1 MKKIAAITMARND
14 SFFLKKWI
22 SYYGRELGRENL
34 YVFLDGLDQEAPEG
48 SEGVSI
54 TKVEK
59 IKGKVVALDRA
70 RLKFLSDRAA
80 ELLTDY
86 DLIIGCDADEF
97 LVVDP
102 KLEISLRA
110 YLSTLNI
117 QSSASGLGLDIGQ
130 NLNEE
135 KPIIENEN
143 FLSQRSYAF
152 VSTRY
157 TKPVV
162 IAQPLTWGSGFHR
175 IKGEN
180 FHIAEHLYLIHLGGF
195 DDNMLMARFSDKDRM
210 AGGWAKHI
218 EKRRKTIVEVT
229 ERKAIDLDKISKK
242 LRLFQTF
249 CRKPY
254 AWNKPSMAWWKVVV
268 KLPERFKNIF

>member
-34 YVFLDGLDQEAPEG
+34 YVFLDGLDQEVPEG

-117 QSSASGLGLDIGQ
+117 QTSVSGLGLDIGQ

-268 KLPERFKNIF
+268 KLPERFKNIL

>member
-1 MKKIAAITMARND
+1 MKRIAAITMARND
-14 SFFLKKWI
+14 AFFLKKWV
-22 SYYGRELGRENL
+22 SYYGKELGRENL
-34 YVFLDGLDQEAPEG
+34 YIYLDGLDQENPPE
-48 SEGVSI
+48 SEGVNI

-59 IKGKVVALDRA
+59 IKGQVVSAEKA

-97 LVVDP
+97 LIVDP
-102 KLEISLRA
+102 KLEMSLRA

-117 QSSASGLGLDIGQ
+117 KTSASALGLDVGQ

-135 KPIIENEN
+135 KPIIEDEN

-157 TKPVV
+157 TKPVIV
-162 IAQPLTWGSGFHR
+162 AQPLTWGAGFHR
-175 IKGEN
+175 IKGHN
-180 FHIAEHLYLIHLGGF
+180 FHIAEHLFLIHLGCF

-210 AGGWAKHI
+210 AAGWGKHI
-218 EKRRKTIVEVT
+218 KKRRRTIVEVT
-229 ERKAIDLDKISKK
+229 ERKSIDLDKIYKR
-242 LRLFQTF
+242 LRLFQTY

>member
-59 IKGKVVALDRA
+59 IKGKVTTLDRV

-117 QSSASGLGLDIGQ
+117 QSSASALGLDIGQ

-135 KPIIENEN
+135 KPIVEGEN
-143 FLSQRSYAF
+143 FLSQRNYAF

-195 DDNMLMARFSDKDRM
+195 DDNMLMSRFSDKDRM
-210 AGGWAKHI
+210 NSGWEKHI
-218 EKRRKTIVEVT
+218 RKRRKTIIEVT
-229 ERKAIDLDKISKK
+229 ERKAVDLDKVSKK
-242 LRLFQTF
+242 LRWFQTF

-268 KLPERFKNIF
+268 RLPERFKNIL

>member
-117 QSSASGLGLDIGQ
+117 QTSVSGLGLDIGQ

-152 VSTRY
+152 ASTRY

-175 IKGEN
+175 IKGYN

-195 DDNMLMARFSDKDRM
+195 DDNMLKARFSDKDRM

-229 ERKAIDLDKISKK
+229 KRQAIDLDKISKK

-268 KLPERFKNIF
+268 KLPERFKTIF

>member
-195 DDNMLMARFSDKDRM
+195 DDNMLMARFSDKDRI

-242 LRLFQTF
+242 LRFFQTF

-268 KLPERFKNIF
+268 KLPERFKTIF

>member
-34 YVFLDGLDQEAPEG
+34 YVFLDGLDQEVPEG

-117 QSSASGLGLDIGQ
+117 QTSVSGLGLDIGQ

-135 KPIIENEN
+135 KPIIEDQN

-152 VSTRY
+152 ASTRY

-175 IKGEN
+175 IKGYN

-195 DDNMLMARFSDKDRM
+195 DDNMLKARFSDKDRM

-218 EKRRKTIVEVT
+218 EKRRRTIIEVT

-268 KLPERFKNIF
+268 KLPERFKNIL

>member
-59 IKGKVVALDRA
+59 IKGKVTTLDRV

-135 KPIIENEN
+135 KPIVEGEN
-143 FLSQRSYAF
+143 FLSQRNYAF

-195 DDNMLMARFSDKDRM
+195 DENMLMARFSDKDRM
-210 AGGWAKHI
+210 NSGWEKHI
-218 EKRRKTIVEVT
+218 RKRRKTIIEVT
-229 ERKAIDLDKISKK
+229 ERKAVDLDKVSKK
-242 LRLFQTF
+242 LRWFQTF

-268 KLPERFKNIF
+268 RLPERFKNIL

>member
-242 LRLFQTF
+242 LRFFQTF

-268 KLPERFKNIF
+268 KLPERFKTIF

>member
-195 DDNMLMARFSDKDRM
+195 DDNMLKARFSDKDRM

-268 KLPERFKNIF
+268 KLPERFKNIL

>member
-14 SFFLKKWI
+14 AFFLKKWV
-22 SYYGRELGRENL
+22 SYYGKELGRENL
-34 YVFLDGLDQEAPEG
+34 YIYLDGLDQENPPE
-48 SEGVSI
+48 SEGVNI

-59 IKGKVVALDRA
+59 IKGQVVSAEKA

-97 LVVDP
+97 LIVDP
-102 KLEISLRA
+102 KLEMSLRA

-117 QSSASGLGLDIGQ
+117 RSSASGLGLDVGQ

-135 KPIIENEN
+135 GPIVEDEN

-152 VSTRY
+152 ASTRY

-162 IAQPLTWGSGFHR
+162 VAQPLTWGAGFHR
-175 IKGEN
+175 IKGHN
-180 FHIAEHLYLIHLGGF
+180 FHIAEHLYLIHLGCF

-210 AGGWAKHI
+210 AAGWGKHI
-218 EKRRKTIVEVT
+218 KKRRQTIVEVT
-229 ERKAIDLDKISKK
+229 ERKAIELDKISKK

>member
-14 SFFLKKWI
+14 AFFLKKWI
-22 SYYGRELGRENL
+22 SYYGKEIGRENL

-48 SEGVSI
+48 SEGVNI

-59 IKGKVVALDRA
+59 IQGKVVALDRA

-102 KLEISLRA
+102 KLEMSLRA

-117 QSSASGLGLDIGQ
+117 KTSASGLGLDVGQ

-135 KPIIENEN
+135 GPIREDEN

-152 VSTRY
+152 ASTRY

-162 IAQPLTWGSGFHR
+162 VAQPLTWGSGFHR
-175 IKGEN
+175 IKGQN

-218 EKRRKTIVEVT
+218 EKRRKTIVAVT
-229 ERKAIDLDKISKK
+229 ERPAIELDKISTK

-268 KLPERFKNIF
+268 KLPERFKNIL

>member
-210 AGGWAKHI
+210 AGGWTKHI

-242 LRLFQTF
+242 LRFFQTF

-268 KLPERFKNIF
+268 KLPERFKTIF

>member
-34 YVFLDGLDQEAPEG
+34 YVFLDGLDQEVPEG

-110 YLSTLNI
+110 YLSTVNI

-268 KLPERFKNIF
+268 KLPERFKNIL

>member
-14 SFFLKKWI
+14 AFFLKKWI
-22 SYYGRELGRENL
+22 SYYGKEIGRENL

-48 SEGVSI
+48 SEGVNI

-59 IKGKVVALDRA
+59 IQGKVVALDRA

-102 KLEISLRA
+102 KLEMSLRA

-117 QSSASGLGLDIGQ
+117 KTSASGLGLDVGQ

-135 KPIIENEN
+135 GPIREDEN
-143 FLSQRSYAF
+143 FLCQRSYAF
-152 VSTRY
+152 ASTRY

-162 IAQPLTWGSGFHR
+162 VAQPLTWGSGFHR
-175 IKGEN
+175 IKGQN
-180 FHIAEHLYLIHLGGF
+180 FHIAKHLYLIHLGGF

-229 ERKAIDLDKISKK
+229 ERPAIELDKISTK

-268 KLPERFKNIF
+268 KLPERFKNIL

>member
-152 VSTRY
+152 ISTRY

-180 FHIAEHLYLIHLGGF
+180 FHIAEHLDLIHLGGF

-268 KLPERFKNIF
+268 KLPERFKNIL

>member
-102 KLEISLRA
+102 KLEISLRT

-268 KLPERFKNIF
+268 KLPERFKNIL

>member
-268 KLPERFKNIF
+268 KLPERFKNIL

>member
-34 YVFLDGLDQEAPEG
+34 YVFLDGLDQEVPEG

-229 ERKAIDLDKISKK
+229 KRKAIDLDKISKK

-268 KLPERFKNIF
+268 KLPERFKNIL

>member
-34 YVFLDGLDQEAPEG
+34 YVFLDGLDQEVPEG

-229 ERKAIDLDKISKK
+229 KRKAIALDKISKK

-268 KLPERFKNIF
+268 KLPERFKNIL

>member
-34 YVFLDGLDQEAPEG
+34 YIFLDGLDQEAPEG

-268 KLPERFKNIF
+268 KLPERFKTIF

>member
-14 SFFLKKWI
+14 AFFLKKWV
-22 SYYGRELGRENL
+22 SYYGKELGRENL
-34 YVFLDGLDQEAPEG
+34 YIYLDGLDQENPPE
-48 SEGVSI
+48 SEGVNI

-59 IKGKVVALDRA
+59 IKGQVVSAEKA

-97 LVVDP
+97 LIVDP
-102 KLEISLRA
+102 KLEMSLRA

-117 QSSASGLGLDIGQ
+117 RTSASGLGLDVGQ

-135 KPIIENEN
+135 APIVESEN

-152 VSTRY
+152 ASTRY

-162 IAQPLTWGSGFHR
+162 VAQPLTWGAGFHR
-175 IKGEN
+175 IKGHN
-180 FHIAEHLYLIHLGGF
+180 FHIAEHLYLIHLGCF
-195 DDNMLMARFSDKDRM
+195 DDNMLQARFSDKDRM
-210 AGGWAKHI
+210 AAGWGKHI
-218 EKRRKTIVEVT
+218 EKRRRTIVEVT
-229 ERKAIDLDKISKK
+229 KRPAIELDKISKR

>member
-34 YVFLDGLDQEAPEG
+34 YVFLDGLDQEVPEG

-268 KLPERFKNIF
+268 KLPERFKNIL

>member
-59 IKGKVVALDRA
+59 IKGKVTTLDRV

-135 KPIIENEN
+135 KPIVVGEN
-143 FLSQRSYAF
+143 FLSQRNYAF

-210 AGGWAKHI
+210 NSGWEKHI
-218 EKRRKTIVEVT
+218 RKRRKTIIEVT
-229 ERKAIDLDKISKK
+229 ERKAVDLDKVSKK
-242 LRLFQTF
+242 LRWFQTF

-268 KLPERFKNIF
+268 RLPERFKNIL

>member
-1 MKKIAAITMARND
+1 MKRICAITMARND
-14 SFFLKKWI
+14 AFFLKKWI
-22 SYYGRELGRENL
+22 SYYGQQLGRENL
-34 YVFLDGLDQEAPEG
+34 YIYLDGLDQENPPE
-48 SEGVSI
+48 SEGVNI

-59 IKGKVVALDRA
+59 IKGQVVSAEKA

-97 LVVDP
+97 LIVDP
-102 KLEISLRA
+102 KLGMSLRA

-117 QSSASGLGLDIGQ
+117 QTSASGLGLDVGQ

-135 KPIIENEN
+135 KPIIEDEN

-162 IAQPLTWGSGFHR
+162 VAQPLTWGAGFHR
-175 IKGEN
+175 IKGHN
-180 FHIAEHLYLIHLGGF
+180 FHIAENLYLIHLGCF

-210 AGGWAKHI
+210 AAGWGKHI
-218 EKRRKTIVEVT
+218 KKRRKTIVEVT
-229 ERKAIDLDKISKK
+229 ERKSIDLDKISKK

>member
-34 YVFLDGLDQEAPEG
+34 YVFLDGLDQEVPEG

-162 IAQPLTWGSGFHR
+162 IAQPLIWGSGFHR

-268 KLPERFKNIF
+268 KLPERFKNIL

>member
-34 YVFLDGLDQEAPEG
+34 YVFLDGLDQEVPEG

-117 QSSASGLGLDIGQ
+117 QTSVSGLGLDIGQ

-135 KPIIENEN
+135 KTIIEDQN

-152 VSTRY
+152 ASTRY

-175 IKGEN
+175 IKGYN
-180 FHIAEHLYLIHLGGF
+180 FHIAEHLYLIHLGGL
-195 DDNMLMARFSDKDRM
+195 DDNMLKARFSDKDRM

-218 EKRRKTIVEVT
+218 EKRRRTIIEVT
-229 ERKAIDLDKISKK
+229 ERQAIDLDKISKK

>member
-14 SFFLKKWI
+14 AFFLKKWI
-22 SYYGRELGRENL
+22 SYYGKEIGRENL

-48 SEGVSI
+48 SEGVNI

-59 IKGKVVALDRA
+59 IQGKVVALDRA

-102 KLEISLRA
+102 KLEMSLRA

-117 QSSASGLGLDIGQ
+117 KTSASGLGLDVGQ

-135 KPIIENEN
+135 GPIREDEN
-143 FLSQRSYAF
+143 FLCQRSYAF
-152 VSTRY
+152 ASTRY

-162 IAQPLTWGSGFHR
+162 VAQPLTWGSGFHR
-175 IKGEN
+175 IKGHN
-180 FHIAEHLYLIHLGGF
+180 FHIAEHIYLIHLGGF

-229 ERKAIDLDKISKK
+229 ERPAIELDKISTK

-268 KLPERFKNIF
+268 KLPERFKNIL

>member
-1 MKKIAAITMARND
+1 
-14 SFFLKKWI
+14 
-22 SYYGRELGRENL
+22 LGRENL
-34 YVFLDGLDQEAPEG
+34 YVFLDGLDQEVPEG

-229 ERKAIDLDKISKK
+229 KRKAIDLDKISKK

-268 KLPERFKNIF
+268 KLPERFKNIL

>member
-14 SFFLKKWI
+14 AFFLKKWI
-22 SYYGRELGRENL
+22 SYYGKEIGRENL

-48 SEGVSI
+48 SEGVNI

-59 IKGKVVALDRA
+59 IQGKVVALDRA

-102 KLEISLRA
+102 KLEMSLRA

-135 KPIIENEN
+135 KPIVEGEN
-143 FLSQRSYAF
+143 FLSQRNYAF

-210 AGGWAKHI
+210 NSGWEKHI
-218 EKRRKTIVEVT
+218 RKRRKTIIEVT
-229 ERKAIDLDKISKK
+229 ERKAVDLDKVSKK
-242 LRLFQTF
+242 LRWFQTF

-268 KLPERFKNIF
+268 RLPERFKNIL

>member
-34 YVFLDGLDQEAPEG
+34 YVFLDGLDQEVPEG

-117 QSSASGLGLDIGQ
+117 QTSVSGLGLDIGQ

-152 VSTRY
+152 ASTRY

-175 IKGEN
+175 IKGYN

-218 EKRRKTIVEVT
+218 EKRRRTIVEVT
-229 ERKAIDLDKISKK
+229 ERQAIDLDKISKK

-268 KLPERFKNIF
+268 KLPERFKTIF

>member
-14 SFFLKKWI
+14 AFFLKKWI
-22 SYYGRELGRENL
+22 SYYGKEIGRENL
-34 YVFLDGLDQEAPEG
+34 YVFLDGLDQEPPEG
-48 SEGVSI
+48 SEGVNI

-102 KLEISLRA
+102 KLEMSLRA

-117 QSSASGLGLDIGQ
+117 KTSASGLGLDVGQ

-135 KPIIENEN
+135 GPIVEDEN
-143 FLSQRSYAF
+143 FLCQRSYAF
-152 VSTRY
+152 ASTRY

-162 IAQPLTWGSGFHR
+162 VAQPLTWGSGFHR
-175 IKGEN
+175 IKGHN
-180 FHIAEHLYLIHLGGF
+180 FHIAEHLYLVHLGGF
-195 DDNMLMARFSDKDRM
+195 DDNMLMARFSDKDRI

-218 EKRRKTIVEVT
+218 EKRRRTIVEVT
-229 ERKAIDLDKISKK
+229 ERKAIELDKISTK

-268 KLPERFKNIF
+268 KLPERFKNIL

>member
-152 VSTRY
+152 ISTRY

-268 KLPERFKNIF
+268 KLPERFKNIL

>member
-102 KLEISLRA
+102 KLEISLRG

-117 QSSASGLGLDIGQ
+117 QTSVSGLGLDIGQ

-152 VSTRY
+152 ASTRY

-162 IAQPLTWGSGFHR
+162 VAQPLTWGSGFHR
-175 IKGEN
+175 IKGYN

-195 DDNMLMARFSDKDRM
+195 DDNMLKARFSDKDRM

-218 EKRRKTIVEVT
+218 EKRRRTIIEVT
-229 ERKAIDLDKISKK
+229 ERQAIDLDKISKK

>member
-14 SFFLKKWI
+14 AFFLKKWV
-22 SYYGRELGRENL
+22 SYYGKELGRENL
-34 YVFLDGLDQEAPEG
+34 FIYLDGLDQENPPE
-48 SEGVSI
+48 SEGVNI

-59 IKGKVVALDRA
+59 IKGQVVSAEKA

-97 LVVDP
+97 LIVDP
-102 KLEISLRA
+102 KLEMSLRA

-117 QSSASGLGLDIGQ
+117 RTSASGLGLDVGQ

-135 KPIIENEN
+135 KPIVEDEN

-152 VSTRY
+152 ASTRY

-162 IAQPLTWGSGFHR
+162 VAQPLTWGAGFHR
-175 IKGEN
+175 IKGHN
-180 FHIAEHLYLIHLGGF
+180 FHIAEHLYLIHLGCF

-210 AGGWAKHI
+210 AAGWGKHI
-218 EKRRKTIVEVT
+218 KKRRRTIVEVT
-229 ERKAIDLDKISKK
+229 ERQAIDLDKISRK

-268 KLPERFKNIF
+268 KLPERFKTIF

>member
-59 IKGKVVALDRA
+59 IKGKVTTLDRV

-135 KPIIENEN
+135 KPIVEGEN
-143 FLSQRSYAF
+143 FLSQRNYAF

-210 AGGWAKHI
+210 NSGWEKHI
-218 EKRRKTIVEVT
+218 RKRRKTIIEVT
-229 ERKAIDLDKISKK
+229 ERKAVDLDKVSKK
-242 LRLFQTF
+242 LRWFQTF

-268 KLPERFKNIF
+268 KLPERFKTIF

>member
-34 YVFLDGLDQEAPEG
+34 YVFLDGLDQEVPEG

-229 ERKAIDLDKISKK
+229 KRKAIDLDRISKK

-268 KLPERFKNIF
+268 KLPERFKNIL

>member
-59 IKGKVVALDRA
+59 IKGKVTTLDRV

-135 KPIIENEN
+135 KPIVEGEN
-143 FLSQRSYAF
+143 FLSQRNYAF

-210 AGGWAKHI
+210 NSGWEKHI
-218 EKRRKTIVEVT
+218 RKRRKTIIEVT
-229 ERKAIDLDKISKK
+229 ERKAVDLDKVSKK
-242 LRLFQTF
+242 LRWFQTF

-268 KLPERFKNIF
+268 RLPERFKNIL

>member
-34 YVFLDGLDQEAPEG
+34 YVFLDGLDQEVPEG

-143 FLSQRSYAF
+143 FLSQRSYAL

-229 ERKAIDLDKISKK
+229 KRKAIDLDKISKK

-268 KLPERFKNIF
+268 KLPERFKNIL